1 MMRQCPK
8 CGYLRK
14 PEDNEFSGPDEC
26 PKCGTI
32 YIKYQAYLAQ
42 KQEEEEAKEQ
52 PPEEVEEDLEG
63 LSLKRCSKCG
73 ERSDSYLFELLPWKC
88 PVCNARSWDYP
99 VNKRQ
104 NALLYT
110 AAAIGIA
117 AILAIAM
124 ISIQSTHKR
133 RQIVQQEQVEKLRM
147 QKEQEAARKRAERER
162 AAKLQAE
169 ERQEADRMRALQEQA
184 EMNRL
189 IKKDS
194 LAAYNALKK
203 VDALMLGGSNY
214 GNYSS
219 AVAEAR
225 KQLDLLS
232 PAYEQSRHLEF
243 VFGYYREAKELW
255 YLKRNADLSKL
266 CEAYKRIINEKE
278 FSTRLKYRAACLRS
292 CDTIAEL
299 DDTVKRNELFQTVK
313 PYIEELQ
320 RNLWSEAAISMK
332 AFEQRWGFP

>member
-1 MMRQCPK
+1 MRQCPK

-14 PEDNEFSGPDEC
+14 PEDNEFHGPDEC

-42 KQEEEEAKEQ
+42 KQEEEEAEEQ
-52 PPEEVEEDLEG
+52 PPEEVEEELEG
-63 LSLKRCSKCG
+63 LSRKTCSKCG
-73 ERSDSYLFELLPWKC
+73 ESSYSYFFDILPWKC
-88 PVCNARSWDYP
+88 PTCNGRFWDYP
-99 VNKRQ
+99 IKKRQ
-104 NALLYT
+104 NAFLYT

-117 AILAIAM
+117 AILAIGM
-124 ISIQSTHKR
+124 ISTQSTHKK
-133 RQIVQQEQVEKLRM
+133 RQIVQQEQAEKLRM
-147 QKEQEAARKRAERER
+147 QQEQEAARKWAEQER
-162 AAKLQAE
+162 AAKLQV
-169 ERQEADRMRALQEQA
+169 QEKQDAARMRALQEQA

-203 VDALMLGGSNY
+203 IDAFMVSGVTY

-219 AVAEAR
+219 ALAEAR
-225 KQLDLLS
+225 KELDVLS
-232 PAYEQSRHLEF
+232 SAYEQSRHLEF
-243 VFGYYREAKELW
+243 IFSYYEEAKDLW
-255 YLKRNADLSKL
+255 YLKRNADLPKL

-278 FSTRLKYRAACLRS
+278 FTGELKYRAACLRS
-292 CDTIAEL
+292 CDTIDEIE
-299 DDTVKRNELFQTVK
+299 DRVKRKELFQTVK

-320 RNLWSEAAISMK
+320 RKLWNEAAISMK

>member
-1 MMRQCPK
+1 MRQCPK

-14 PEDNEFSGPDEC
+14 PEDNEFHGPDEC

-42 KQEEEEAKEQ
+42 KQEEAEAEEQ
-52 PPEEVEEDLEG
+52 PPEEVEEELEG
-63 LSLKRCSKCG
+63 LSRKTCSKCG
-73 ERSDSYLFELLPWKC
+73 ESSASYLFDLLPWKC
-88 PVCNARSWDYP
+88 PICNGRSWNYP
-99 VNKRQ
+99 VKQRQ

-110 AAAIGIA
+110 AGAIGIA

-133 RQIVQQEQVEKLRM
+133 RQIAQQEQAERLRM
-147 QKEQEAARKRAERER
+147 QQDQEGARKRAEQGR
-162 AAKLQAE
+162 AAKLRTQKKQE
-169 ERQEADRMRALQEQA
+169 VERMHALQEQA
-184 EMNRL
+184 EMNEL

-203 VDALMLGGSNY
+203 IDALMLSGANY

-219 AVAEAR
+219 ALAEAR
-225 KQLDLLS
+225 KKLDVLS
-232 PAYEQSRHLEF
+232 SAYEQSRHLEF
-243 VFGYYREAKELW
+243 IFGYYKEAKDLW
-255 YLKRNADLSKL
+255 YLKKSADLPKL

-278 FSTRLKYRAACLRS
+278 FTGELKYRKACLRS
-292 CDTIAEL
+292 CDTIVEIE
-299 DDTVKRNELFQTVK
+299 DREKRKELFQTAK
-313 PYIEELQ
+313 PYLEELQ
-320 RNLWSEAAISMK
+320 KKLWSEAAISIK

>member
-1 MMRQCPK
+1 MRQCPK

-14 PEDNEFSGPDEC
+14 PEDNEFYGPDEC
-26 PKCGTI
+26 PKCGTV

-42 KQEEEEAKEQ
+42 KQEHEEVKEV
-52 PPEEVEEDLEG
+52 PPEEVEKELEG
-63 LSLKRCSKCG
+63 LSRKRCSKCG
-73 ERSDSYLFELLPWKC
+73 ESADSYLFDLLPWKC
-88 PVCNARSWDYP
+88 PACNARSWDYP
-99 VNKRQ
+99 IKKRQ

-110 AAAIGIA
+110 AAAIAIA

-124 ISIQSTHKR
+124 TTIQSTHKR
-133 RQIVQQEQVEKLRM
+133 RQIVQQEQAEKLRM
-147 QKEQEAARKRAERER
+147 QQDQEAARKRAEHER

-169 ERQEADRMRALQEQA
+169 KKQEAQRMRVLQEQA
-184 EMNRL
+184 EMNAL

-203 VDALMLGGSNY
+203 VDALMLSGSNY
-214 GNYSS
+214 GKYSS
-219 AVAEAR
+219 ALEEAR
-225 KQLDLLS
+225 KELDLLS

-243 VFGYYREAKELW
+243 IFGYYEEAKELW

-278 FSTRLKYRAACLRS
+278 FTGELKYRAACLTS
-292 CDTIAEL
+292 CDTIVEI
-299 DDTVKRNELFQTVK
+299 DDKVKRNESFQTVK
-313 PYIEELQ
+313 SYIEELQ
-320 RNLWSEAAISMK
+320 KNLWSEAAISMK